1 MARGRTTKKRPVE
14 IDQEY
19 VIYKRDPD
27 GAYYPV
33 GPDGVFEEDGLSL
46 SPHPRNPNQGDVEK
60 IRESVD
66 KNGWY
71 GVVTVQKSTGYILAG
86 NHRFFAA
93 AGAKAPEIPA
103 VVRDVDDETATRIL
117 LADNAIA
124 RRATLDEAKVAEL
137 LEDLGSVAG
146 TGYDDVLAAVEEADG
161 GGQGDEPEG
170 DGEGD
175 EGPVADDAYTP
186 TYGVMIVCSSED
198 DQRFVYDAVKSHSI
212 IDPNGERELRVVAV

>member
-33 GPDGVFEEDGLSL
+33 GPDGVFEEDGQSL
-46 SPHPRNPNQGDVEK
+46 APHPRNPNRGDVEA
-60 IRESVD
+60 IGASID

-71 GVVTVQKSTGYILAG
+71 GVVTVQQATGYILAG

-93 AGAKAPEIPA
+93 AGKKAAEIPA
-103 VVRDVDDETATRIL
+103 VVLDCDDETALRIL
-117 LADNAIA
+117 LADNQVA
-124 RRATLDEAKVAEL
+124 RRAIIDEVKVAEL
-137 LEDLGSVAG
+137 LEELGSVDG
-146 TGYDDVLAAVEEADG
+146 TGFDEVLAAVEEADG
-161 GGQGDEPEG
+161 GGEAPEPEG

-175 EGPVADDAYTP
+175 EVAPDAYTP
-186 TYGVMIVCSSED
+186 TYGVMIVCESEEH
-198 DQRFVYDAVKSHSI
+198 QRKVYEGLGVPDRAYPWFGAEI
-212 IDPNGERELRVVAV
+212 RVVAV

>member
-1 MARGRTTKKRPVE
+1 MAARKTTKQRPVE

-19 VIYKRDPD
+19 VIYKRDED
-27 GAYYPV
+27 GVYYPT
-33 GPDGVFEEDGLSL
+33 GSDGTYLEDDQSL
-46 SPHPRNPNQGDVEK
+46 APHPQNPNRGDVEK

-103 VVRDVDDETATRIL
+103 VVRDVDDETALRIL

-137 LEDLGSVAG
+137 LEGLEDIRG
-146 TGYDDVLAAVEEADG
+146 TGYDAVEEALAAVEEAEEGPEPGDG
-161 GGQGDEPEG
+161 
-170 DGEGD
+170 GEGD
-175 EGPVADDAYTP
+175 EVPDDAYTP
-186 TYGVMIVCSSED
+186 TYGVMVVCTSED
-198 DQRFVYDAVKSHSI
+198 DQRFVYDAIKGHSI
-212 IDPNGERELRVVAV
+212 VDPHQDREIRVVAV